1 MCFLVTNGERAMVV
15 VMDEEGDP
23 GRHAVSPGSE
33 GVSDGYVLGN
43 GQEDEYPDADTI
55 SLRDGLEE
63 LRALVDGRSTLGAW
77 RSDR

>member
-1 MCFLVTNGERAMVV
+1 
-15 VMDEEGDP
+15 
-23 GRHAVSPGSE
+23 
-33 GVSDGYVLGN
+33 VLGN